1 MKLERLNLPEIQ
13 PVMGEERLLQIA
25 QYIDIGFAIT
35 LWLTYLLAIM
45 ASFQH
50 VAWAFALL
58 EEENQKWVGYLA
70 AAAVDGALA
79 VMAYTIQQRRRGRR
93 VNRELGEP
101 EAHDDG
107 TNALWL
113 GLIFLGGISVIANF
127 LHGIHVEL
135 NTNTLTLLHLRQL
148 DGLQWVRLT
157 TNAIALPLIVVYLG
171 EVVSVP
177 GAGGVITN
185 LLRRQQALRQQV
197 AELAQTRTDLHEAET
212 ALHTAETELHKTQ
225 TELHKTQTELHQA
238 VDEAGTTA
246 QALHMAEE
254 ALHRT
259 QTELHTVETEL
270 HEAQAALH
278 AAETKLSQT
287 EVEYNTAAQAL
298 HRREAE
304 LGQKNTELAQQQ
316 QVLAAVNIP
325 VQETMQY
332 LANLATGVS
341 DTQELAA
348 GRASER
354 LGTLIS
360 RDVIG
365 RIARVIRLDES
376 E

>member
-1 MKLERLNLPEIQ
+1 
-13 PVMGEERLLQIA
+13 
-25 QYIDIGFAIT
+25 
-35 LWLTYLLAIM
+35 M
-45 ASFQH
+45 ARFQH

-101 EAHDDG
+101 EVHDEG
-107 TNALWL
+107 THALWL

-148 DGLQWVRLT
+148 HGLQWVRLT

-185 LLRRQQALRQQV
+185 LLRRQQALHQQG
-197 AELAQTRTDLHEAET
+197 AELAQTRTDLHEAEA

-225 TELHKTQTELHQA
+225 TELHQAQTELHQATAEVGTTAQGLHTAEESLHKTQTELH
-238 VDEAGTTA
+238 
-246 QALHMAEE
+246 MAEE
-254 ALHRT
+254 
-259 QTELHTVETEL
+259 EL
-270 HEAQAALH
+270 HEVQAALH
-278 AAETKLSQT
+278 TAETKLSQT
-287 EVEYNTAAQAL
+287 ESEYNSAAQAL

-304 LGQKNTELAQQQ
+304 LGQKNTELAQHQ

-332 LANLATGVS
+332 LANQAAGVS

-348 GRASER
+348 RRASDR
-354 LGTLIS
+354 LGTPIS

>member
-1 MKLERLNLPEIQ
+1 MKLEQLNLPEIQ

-25 QYIDIGFAIT
+25 QYIDIGFAVA

-58 EEENQKWVGYLA
+58 EKENQKWVGYLA

-79 VMAYTIQQRRRGRR
+79 VMAYTIQQRQRGQR
-93 VNRELGEP
+93 VNRELGELKN
-101 EAHDDG
+101 HDEG
-107 TNALWL
+107 TRALWL
-113 GLIFLGGISVIANF
+113 GLIFLGVISVIANF

-177 GAGGVITN
+177 GAGGMITN
-185 LLRRQQALRQQV
+185 LLRRQQALQQQV
-197 AELAQTRTDLHEAET
+197 AELAQTRTDLHEAEA
-212 ALHTAETELHKTQ
+212 ALHTAETELQ
-225 TELHKTQTELHQA
+225 KTQTELHQA
-238 VDEAGTTA
+238 QTELHQAATEASTTA
-246 QALHMAEE
+246 QALHTAEE

-259 QTELHTVETEL
+259 QAELHTAETEL
-270 HEAQAALH
+270 HEVKAALH
-278 AAETKLSQT
+278 TAQSKLSQT
-287 EVEYNTAAQAL
+287 EAEYNTAAQAL

-304 LGQKNTELAQQQ
+304 LDQKNTELVQQQ
-316 QVLAAVNIP
+316 QVLATINIP
-325 VQETMQY
+325 VQETMHY
-332 LANLATGVS
+332 LANLAAGVN

-348 GRASER
+348 GRASNR
-354 LGTLIS
+354 LGTPIS

-365 RIARVIRLDES
+365 RIARVIRLDDGE
-376 E
+376 